1 MTMSSLLI
9 LNKKNLAIGWPLII
23 TFDGFYEN
31 CLRRKLPPSFN
42 SNTNHKPNPDLDRG
56 GAIFRTPFWCLKEL
70 KMWISD
76 ALFEQKRFSFD
87 NLTHVVFWTK
97 SELFYKNQLEVSPQ
111 ITISES
117 TKCGREKP
125 IHAIHAKTTSNSRRN
140 NKNLNTLSLQVPT
153 KCTPF
158 YN

>member
-1 MTMSSLLI
+1 MGSTKIASEENCPPALI
-9 LNKKNLAIGWPLII
+9 LTLI
-23 TFDGFYEN
+23 
-31 CLRRKLPPSFN
+31 
-42 SNTNHKPNPDLDRG
+42 TNQTLTLTGGGGGGGG

-140 NKNLNTLSLQVPT
+140 NKNLNTLSLQLPT